1 MEEYVKQFLEYLEI
15 ERNYSQN
22 TIDSYG
28 RDLQDF
34 RKFLLGVGGSLQSIG
49 EIDHLTIRSYLAD
62 MQERKLARS
71 TVLRRLSSLRSLFK
85 YLCRRGYLEAD
96 PTATLATP
104 KVRRKLPEF
113 LELSEHTIA
122 LSTLDSIRMQTA
134 RDFLFSGDD
143 FEKKLLVSQMQVLR
157 VISHLARELGEEE
170 TNLKRKAWL
179 DKLAV
184 RYENYYQQV
193 YARLSVS
200 A

>member
-1 MEEYVKQFLEYLEI
+1 MKALHLFNKLVYQLMFVITLVAVIFAGQSRASATAPDREHLNGGYSVLRLLLEDE
-15 ERNYSQN
+15 Q
-22 TIDSYG
+22 
-28 RDLQDF
+28 
-34 RKFLLGVGGSLQSIG
+34 
-49 EIDHLTIRSYLAD
+49 HLTLIRRTKTVLTFSGISD
-62 MQERKLARS
+62 GSRKLVDEIADAS
-71 TVLRRLSSLRSLFK
+71 EQALDQLERLAESK
-85 YLCRRGYLEAD
+85 PGI
-96 PTATLATP
+96 
-104 KVRRKLPEF
+104 EF